1 MIDAYYNLVDF
12 KRKERGDAYNADVL
26 EENEQLIL
34 AFNDTMI

>member
-26 EENEQLIL
+26 EENE
-34 AFNDTMI
+34 